1 MPQKSPLPTSPPSS
15 SVEDPLRATV
25 SHFFIR
31 AAAAHPERALFRSAQ
46 GTLTYGEAA
55 RYVARGITELE
66 AAGVRAG
73 ERVVC
78 YLDSTIPLGLF
89 ILSCGLAKILP
100 VPLSPVF
107 SKDYLRD
114 LTRQAGARWVFTI
127 PRDLPRA
134 EALDRPVLCSGLWS
148 AVPEGTTENGVRIHP
163 MHGPIDD
170 VSLDDAMA
178 RLQELSTQVTPSSI
192 LLLQP
197 TSGSTGRPKLV
208 RRQHTAFCRYAK
220 FAGDEV
226 AKVLG
231 DQHPRILLVNALTHA
246 FAGHMFSLGLRLAG
260 EFVIPSRLDTACA
273 LTEVRD
279 YDPSV
284 VTMTPRVL
292 QSFAAQQRTEK
303 SDRYFGPSAKVFITA
318 GGQPDPTLV
327 LRLRD
332 EGLETLEI
340 YGSSE
345 ASIVALTPAGG
356 WRRGYAGRVVP
367 DARVRI
373 SPKGEIQVQS
383 PGLMQGYF
391 GDDELTELV
400 FTEEGYYRTGDMGRI
415 DDGYLRILGR
425 LCDVFN
431 TPEGSNIYP
440 ERIELMIEA
449 LDEVKQAFLIGDG
462 HPFVTAHLVLR
473 RPGLEDGFLSP
484 DKYGELYDEISL
496 LVAETNRQLE
506 AIERIVAICLYGSP
520 FQESVYR
527 VVNVGKVAR
536 NRQAFVRTYAETVEH
551 LYSPDLP
558 KDSPALVPPQE
569 RRYTLRVWPHRQS

>member
-1 MPQKSPLPTSPPSS
+1 M
-15 SVEDPLRATV
+15 
-25 SHFFIR
+25 SHYFVR
-31 AAAAHPERALFRSAQ
+31 AAALDPEKPLFRSAQ
-46 GTLTYGEAA
+46 GVLTYGDAV
-55 RYVARGITELE
+55 RHVARGVTELE
-66 AAGVRAG
+66 EAGVRAG

-89 ILSCGLAKILP
+89 ILSCGLAKVLP

-114 LTRQAGARWVFTI
+114 LTRQAGARWVFTT

-134 EALDRPVLCSGLWS
+134 EALDRPVLCSALWS
-148 AVPEGTTENGVRIHP
+148 EVPERTAENGLRIHP
-163 MHGPIDD
+163 VHGPIDD
-170 VSLDDAMA
+170 VSFDDALA
-178 RLQELSTQVTPSSI
+178 RLQELAREVTPTSI

-208 RRQHTAFCRYAK
+208 RRHHTAFVRYAQ

-226 AKVLG
+226 VKVLG
-231 DQHPRILLVNALTHA
+231 EERPRVLLVNALTHA
-246 FAGHMFSLGLRLAG
+246 FAGHMFSLGLRLGG

-273 LTEVRD
+273 LTEVRSF
-279 YDPSV
+279 DPTV

-292 QSFAAQQRTEK
+292 RSFAAQQRTEK
-303 SDRYFGPSAKVFITA
+303 SDRYFGPSARVFITA
-318 GGQPDPTLV
+318 GGSPDPMLV
-327 LRLRD
+327 MRLRD

-356 WRRGYAGRVVP
+356 WRRGYAGQVVP

-383 PGLMQGYF
+383 PGIMHGYF

-400 FTEEGYYRTGDMGRI
+400 FTEEGHYRTGDMGRI

-440 ERIELMIEA
+440 ERIELQVEA
-449 LDEVKQAFLIGDG
+449 LDAVEQAFLVGDG
-462 HPFVTAHLVLR
+462 RPFVTAHLVLR
-473 RPGLEDGFLSP
+473 RPGLAEGFLSP
-484 DKYGELYDEISL
+484 DTHGELYDEISA
-496 LVAETNRQLE
+496 LVAETNQQLE

-536 NRQAFVRTYAETVEH
+536 NRQAFVRNYAETVEH